1 MIRENGFKFP
11 IEFYY
16 GQVDWMDRTGAIRLH
31 KDFENVVC
39 DLVDN
44 AGHQMIFDNPD
55 GVVAKILKEG
65 RVDVEEMGEKE
76 IYMMNENNPEYSKLK
91 GVANS
96 LKFKLDPIEK

>member
-1 MIRENGFKFP
+1 
-11 IEFYY
+11 
-16 GQVDWMDRTGAIRLH
+16 
-31 KDFENVVC
+31 
-39 DLVDN
+39 
-44 AGHQMIFDNPD
+44 MIFDNPD

-76 IYMMNENNPEYSKLK
+76 IYMMNEDNPEYLKLK